1 VEAVDTNGAGDTFAT
16 MYMLALARGDKDPGA
31 FAALAASRAV
41 MQPQSCKPDC
51 APKLFDGV
59 IRPLSVWDRV
69 VVALRRLAEL
79 LPEQSRDALQGLVP
93 GSLMQALQQSGWL
106 GAAAATEQ

>member
-1 VEAVDTNGAGDTFAT
+1 MEAVDTNGAGDTFAT